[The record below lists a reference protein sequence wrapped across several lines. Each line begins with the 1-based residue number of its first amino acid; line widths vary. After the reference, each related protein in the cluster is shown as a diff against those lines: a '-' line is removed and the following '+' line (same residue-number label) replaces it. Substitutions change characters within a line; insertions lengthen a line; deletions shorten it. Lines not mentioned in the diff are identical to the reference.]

1 MKFDDQFAV
10 ADLNEV
16 PSLAK
21 AAEDLGFDTLWTL
34 EGRHDGLLPLALA
47 AVHTEKVKLG
57 TAAVH
62 AFPHS
67 PMSLAMAAWDLA
79 LASKG
84 RFILG
89 LSTQVKGHMERRYS
103 VPWLPPV
110 PRMREYIESLRAIF
124 QCWEAGGKKL
134 SYQGKYYNFS
144 LMTPFFT
151 PPRHEY
157 WKIPIHIGGINKYI
171 SRLAGELCDGFLVH
185 PLHGAKYLRE
195 HVIANIEIGLKKAG
209 RRREDISVA
218 TAVPVIVGRNDEE
231 RDALRKSIRNTL
243 AFYSSTR
250 TYKAVLDSYG
260 WGDVTMRLNELS
272 RKGDWASLPNQITDE
287 MIDVFAVSG
296 TYDDIADKIKARYEG
311 LLDHVS
317 FYHPHHLGMDQDGWR
332 QVIKQFN
339 G

>member
-10 ADLNEV
+10 ADLREV

-47 AVHTEKVKLG
+47 AVHTERVKLG

-124 QCWEAGGKKL
+124 QCWEGGGKKL

-151 PPRHEY
+151 PPRHDY
-157 WKIPIHIGGINKYI
+157 WKIPIYIGGINKYI
-171 SRLAGELCDGFLVH
+171 CRLAGELCDGFLVH

-195 HVIANIEIGLKKAG
+195 NVIPNIEIGLKKAG
-209 RRREDISVA
+209 RRRQDISIA

-231 RDALRKSIRNTL
+231 RDALRTSVRNTL

-250 TYKAVLDSYG
+250 TYKAVLDAYG
-260 WGDVTMRLNELS
+260 WGDVTLRLNELT
-272 RKGDWASLPNQITDE
+272 RRGDWAALPGQITDE

-296 TYDDIADKIKARYEG
+296 TYDDIADKIKSRYEG
-311 LLDHVS
+311 LLDRVS
-317 FYHPHHLGMDQDGWR
+317 FYHPYRLGMDEDGWR
-332 QVIKQFN
+332 HVIKQFN